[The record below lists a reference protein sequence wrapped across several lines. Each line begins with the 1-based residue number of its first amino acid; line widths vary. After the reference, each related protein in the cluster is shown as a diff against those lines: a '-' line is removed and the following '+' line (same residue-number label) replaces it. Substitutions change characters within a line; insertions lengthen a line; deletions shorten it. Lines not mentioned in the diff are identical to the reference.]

1 MTLKLSATPQSN
13 KNSSASDPLL
23 TDLEVAALLNLS
35 DNTLAV
41 WRSTKREGP
50 PYIKLGRAVRYQL
63 SSVNQYIESCKIIS
77 GGGKND

>member
-1 MTLKLSATPQSN
+1 MALKVSINTPSN
-13 KNSSASDPLL
+13 KNSSVLDPLL
-23 TDLEVAALLNLS
+23 TDVEVAALLNLS

-63 SSVNQYIESCKIIS
+63 SALNQYIESCKIIS

>member
-1 MTLKLSATPQSN
+1 MSSKISSNTPNIVNTSAT
-13 KNSSASDPLL
+13 DPLL
-23 TDLEVAALLNLS
+23 SDIEAAALLNLS

-63 SSVNQYIESCKIIS
+63 SALSQYIESCKVSS
-77 GGGKND
+77 GGSKND